1 MSRVRSRVIR
11 NWYSMR
17 ARGVKDQCDTMVPLT
32 GIVGTSLGRRG
43 ASLHRSMSNDFCI
56 HSGVFKILYIN
67 ELHTILYAALQTV

>member
-17 ARGVKDQCDTMVPLT
+17 ARGVKDQTDTMVPLT
-32 GIVGTSLGRRG
+32 GIVSTSLGRRG

-67 ELHTILYAALQTV
+67 ELHTILYALLQTV